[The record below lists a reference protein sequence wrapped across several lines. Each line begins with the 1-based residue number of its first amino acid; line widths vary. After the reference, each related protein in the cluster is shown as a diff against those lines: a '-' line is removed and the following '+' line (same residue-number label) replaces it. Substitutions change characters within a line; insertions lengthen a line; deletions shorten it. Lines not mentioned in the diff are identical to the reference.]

1 MIFEYLKNNILITDG
16 AMGTY
21 YSHLT
26 KDSSSFCELANVN
39 DPEIIKNIHLE
50 YINSGAKL
58 IRTNTFSANS
68 ITLDV
73 SRELAK
79 DIIKQGYEIAKDAA
93 KGKDVF
99 IGASIGPIYE
109 ASLEHDYTAILDE
122 YKFVV
127 DTFLSCGADIF
138 IFETFSSLDYLVE
151 ISKYIKEKNNS
162 AFILTQFAIT
172 PDGFTRKGIS
182 LKRIVD
188 TAGEISSIDA
198 YGFNCGSGPAHLYK
212 SLLTVDFSDN
222 FISVLPNSGY
232 SEVINE
238 RTFYVNNPSYFAEK
252 MMDIKNLGAKILG
265 GCCGTTPDHIKQL
278 IAKLNLSSSQNKLSV
293 KSAPAEVT
301 TVKKETNKFEEK
313 LLNNEFVIAVE
324 LDPPFDTSIDKILDG
339 AKVCRENNID
349 LVTIADSPMSKV
361 RVDSIMIASKIK
373 REVGIDTMPH
383 LCCRDKNQNAIRSGL
398 LAAHIEGIRNVLAVT
413 GDPISEENKLIAK
426 SVFNLNSFKLINLIS
441 EMNNNVFENDTINI
455 GGALNLNVRNKDM
468 EVSRMVRKVE
478 NGATFFLTQ
487 PIYDD
492 AVIEYLSNLKR
503 DKNVKILG
511 GIMPLVSYRNAQFL
525 NNEVPGIV
533 IPDVYI
539 NKFNP
544 EMSKEEAEE
553 IGIEISVDLC
563 TKIKDYVD
571 GFYFITPFNRID
583 MIVKILNKLK

>member
-39 DPEIIKNIHLE
+39 DPEIIKKIHLE

-68 ITLDV
+68 ITLDI

-93 KGKDVF
+93 DGKDVF

-109 ASLEHDYTAILDE
+109 ASLEHDYNAILDE

-127 DTFLSCGADIF
+127 DTFLSCGANIF
-138 IFETFSSLDYLVE
+138 VFETFSSLDYLIE
-151 ISKYIKEKNNS
+151 ISKYIKEKNS
-162 AFILTQFAIT
+162 LAFILTQFAIT

-188 TAGEISSIDA
+188 TASELSSIDA

-212 SLLTVDFSDN
+212 SLMAVDFSDN

-278 IAKLNLSSSQNKLSV
+278 IAKLNLSSSKNKLTV
-293 KSAPAEVT
+293 KSAPVEVP

-313 LLNNEFVIAVE
+313 LLNNEFVLAVE
-324 LDPPFDTSIDKILDG
+324 LDPPFDTSIDKIIHG
-339 AKVCRENNID
+339 AKVCKENNID

-441 EMNNNVFENDTINI
+441 EMNNNVFENDNINI
-455 GGALNLNVRNKDM
+455 GGALNLNVLNKDM

-492 AVIEYLSNLKR
+492 AVIQYLSNLKR
-503 DKNVKILG
+503 EKNVKILG

-563 TKIKDYVD
+563 KKIKDYVD
-571 GFYFITPFNRID
+571 GFYFITPFNRIE

>member
-39 DPEIIKNIHLE
+39 DPEIIKKIHLE

-68 ITLDV
+68 ITLDI

-93 KGKDVF
+93 DGKDVF

-109 ASLEHDYTAILDE
+109 ASLEHDYNAILDE

-127 DTFLSCGADIF
+127 DTFLSCGANIF
-138 IFETFSSLDYLVE
+138 VFETFSSLDYLVE
-151 ISKYIKEKNNS
+151 ISKYIKEKNSS

-188 TAGEISSIDA
+188 TASELSSIDA

-212 SLLTVDFSDN
+212 SLLAVDFSDN

-278 IAKLNLSSSQNKLSV
+278 IAKLNLSSSQNKLSI
-293 KSAPAEVT
+293 KSAPVEVP
-301 TVKKETNKFEEK
+301 TVKKETNNFEEK
-313 LLNNEFVIAVE
+313 LLNNEFVLAVE
-324 LDPPFDTSIDKILDG
+324 LDPPFDTSIDKIIHG
-339 AKVCRENNID
+339 AKVCKENNID

-492 AVIEYLSNLKR
+492 AVIEYLSKLKR

-539 NKFNP
+539 NKFHP
-544 EMSKEEAEE
+544 EMAKEEAEE

-563 TKIKDYVD
+563 KKIKDYVD
-571 GFYFITPFNRID
+571 GFYFITPFNRIE